1 MPRVLVSKTQSS
13 WAHSY
18 VFFHAF
24 IHNLT
29 LCWMCSCICSVCS
42 TGELA
47 STLWAHL
54 TSPQDYNFFSLT
66 WFWVP
71 LETRT
76 FAHSTP
82 IFLFYAFWEHPLFVQ
97 LKWWNE
103 SPLFWYVCA
112 GTSSNGNGV
121 NVGVIVG
128 PLVGALVLGA
138 AIALG
143 LYCCCIKNPR
153 KQELKREQLLRSSAA
168 HSQDGEAF
176 APVCGKLIPSLLCCW
191 NVYRC

>member
-1 MPRVLVSKTQSS
+1 MCFFMPSFTIWHFVGCALVSVLHAVVPAHRVSPSNFSS
-13 WAHSY
+13 RLQY
-18 VFFHAF
+18 FFPWHGF
-24 IHNLT
+24 GSFWKQECLPKVLPSFSSMLFGTT
-29 LCWMCSCICSVCS
+29 L
-42 TGELA
+42 
-47 STLWAHL
+47 
-54 TSPQDYNFFSLT
+54 
-66 WFWVP
+66 
-71 LETRT
+71 
-76 FAHSTP
+76 
-82 IFLFYAFWEHPLFVQ
+82 FLQ

-112 GTSSNGNGV
+112 GTT
-121 NVGVIVG
+121 VGVIVG

-153 KQELKREQLLRSSAA
+153 KQELKRDQVLRSSAA

-176 APVCGKLIPSLLCCW
+176 VPVCGKLIPSLLCCW